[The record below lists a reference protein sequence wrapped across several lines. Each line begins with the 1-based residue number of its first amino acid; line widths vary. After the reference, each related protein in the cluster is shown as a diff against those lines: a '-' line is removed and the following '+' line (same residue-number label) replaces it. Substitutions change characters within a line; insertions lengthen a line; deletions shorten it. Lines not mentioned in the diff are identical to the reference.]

1 MSVYRIFL
9 NYFNY
14 CESNDNEQQT
24 DKQED
29 VKRHQNHKTWM
40 RGIRKCRIFLKNV
53 FESTRLSA

>member
-1 MSVYRIFL
+1 MKADDKHK
-9 NYFNY
+9 
-14 CESNDNEQQT
+14 EHQK

-40 RGIRKCRIFLKNV
+40 RGIRKCRIFLKTV